1 MFNYICGKVVEKEIG
16 SIVIENN
23 GIGYELGISDNT
35 LADINVGDYA
45 KMLVYL
51 YVREDQVALYG
62 FSKKEEKAL
71 FLKLI
76 NISGVGPKMAMQIL
90 SGYDLKTLTM
100 AIATSDIKTLAKIKG
115 LGKKTAELIVVS
127 LREQLGLDISTSQGV
142 GNAISDD
149 ISDAVGAL
157 ESLGL
162 DRVAAVKAVN
172 EASKNVSGVENLI
185 SYALKG
191 LL

>member
-1 MFNYICGKVVEKEIG
+1 MFNYICGKVVDKEIG